1 MVLKTKCPYCGEEIE
16 LTDDIDGYDWEGTN
30 GFDEFNCPECYSVIG
45 LNVEAKIT
53 SVEVERLRESQK
65 FLDDLYS
72 QEQEAKY
79 DMDKEEGLL

>member
-1 MVLKTKCPYCGEEIE
+1 MNIKCPYCGCEIE
-16 LTDDIDGYDWEGTN
+16 RTGDIDGYDWDGSL
-30 GFDEFNCPECYSVIG
+30 GSDEFSCPECYSVIG

-53 SVEVERLRESQK
+53 SVEVERLGESQK
-65 FLDDLYS
+65 FLDELYF